1 MMNAMM
7 GRHGAGGSKG
17 SAVLPAEKAVHT
29 GLFLCRSSRG
39 AYARPGCL
47 WLAQRLL
54 VQHVHD
60 DDATVG
66 TCVSEGKLREQA
78 GKRAV
83 SRAAGEQ
90 AVGWA
95 VATRAP
101 LCSAPETSLFFS
113 RDRQVC
119 ASDKH
124 MCAHSGML
132 LWLR

>member
-1 MMNAMM
+1 MI
-7 GRHGAGGSKG
+7 GGQGTDGSKG
-17 SAVLPAEKAVHT
+17 SAVLPAKTAVRT
-29 GLFLCRSSRG
+29 SVFLCRGSRG

-47 WLAQRLL
+47 WLPQHLL

-60 DDATVG
+60 EDASIG

-101 LCSAPETSLFFS
+101 LCSAPERSLFFP
-113 RDRQVC
+113 RDQQVC
-119 ASDKH
+119 ASDNH

-132 LWLR
+132 LWL

>member
-1 MMNAMM
+1 MMRRR
-7 GRHGAGGSKG
+7 GTGGSKG
-17 SAVLPAEKAVHT
+17 SPDLPADKALHT
-29 GLFLCRSSRG
+29 SLLLCRGSRS
-39 AYARPGCL
+39 AHARPRCL
-47 WLAQRLL
+47 WLPQQLL
-54 VQHVHD
+54 AQHVHD
-60 DDATVG
+60 EDATIG

-101 LCSAPETSLFFS
+101 LCSAPARSLFFS

-119 ASDKH
+119 GSDKH